1 MKFGIADVISPRM
14 PSIIL
19 ISNTQRA
26 GSGPPN
32 GLPTLGGMCS
42 PPQIFAW
49 MLSGSM
55 SPKSVLHNE
64 ETHDTATH

>member
-1 MKFGIADVISPRM
+1 MKAGRADVISPRI

-19 ISNTQRA
+19 ISNTHRA

-42 PPQIFAW
+42 PPQMFAW
-49 MLSGSM
+49 MLSGST
-55 SPKSVLHNE
+55 SPKSVLRDE
-64 ETHDTATH
+64 ETRARATH